1 MKRLAM
7 MIMAISAL
15 SLTGCGMRGSLERPP
30 PMWGDPAQEETSQPE
45 DAENSDS

>member
-15 SLTGCGMRGSLERPP
+15 SLAGCGMRGSLERPP
-30 PMWGDPAQEETSQPE
+30 PMWGDPVQDDSASSE
-45 DAENSDS
+45 DADNSDS